1 MDIVL
6 GIFVLAGIV
15 AAVMAFLDSDVPW
28 RGGPPPGEAGI
39 RAAVPTFRVV
49 ALGLPGSGKT
59 LLLASM
65 YNELQTPSRQS
76 YYLSAAEGDV
86 ARLTGWFAQMADTT
100 RADQWP
106 RGTFTSETRHFSFGV
121 RARAGDTVHE
131 VLRLD
136 LLEYA
141 GELLT
146 DAAETDSGR
155 RTELFDQVRSAH
167 ALLGIIDG
175 GRIRQHLDGDP
186 QGWTELHRTLNI
198 LVPHLIGASCPVSFV
213 VTKWDLLAHLHE
225 DENTRLAL
233 VRDLL
238 MSNEHFRTLVRLH
251 SDRRVVRLIPVSAVG
266 PGFASVDAS
275 GHVVKNR
282 SAQARPAYV
291 DVPLSAVVPDLFDQ
305 AEMGLDAT
313 LRAAL
318 REEARH
324 HLWRA
329 PLERLRTAAMLT
341 LQTSG
346 RALLHAL
353 GSPAAAVAGDVLMGM
368 FLDSRAMI
376 TGLGRP
382 GAGAQAGEAE
392 RRIDEFVRVR
402 RQVLQDMRAKPAMLE
417 GRLPS
422 SRLPER

>member
-1 MDIVL
+1 MDILL
-6 GIFVLAGIV
+6 GIFLTAGIV
-15 AAVMAFLDSDVPW
+15 ATLTAYLGS
-28 RGGPPPGEAGI
+28 RRRRNGGSPPGEAGI
-39 RAAVPTFRVV
+39 RAAVPIFRVV

-65 YNELQTPSRQS
+65 FNELQTPSRQS

-121 RARAGDTVHE
+121 KARAGDTVHE

-146 DAAETDSGR
+146 DAAEAESGR
-155 RTELFDQVRSAH
+155 HTELFDQVRSAH

-213 VTKWDLLAHLHE
+213 VTKWDLLSHLHE

-266 PGFASVDAS
+266 PGFASVDTS
-275 GHVVKNR
+275 GHVVKIR

-318 REEARH
+318 DEEARR

-329 PLERLRTAAMLT
+329 PLERLRSAAMLT
-341 LQTSG
+341 FQTSG
-346 RALLHAL
+346 RALLYAL
-353 GSPAAAVAGDVLMGM
+353 GPPPAAVAGDVLMGM
-368 FLDSRAMI
+368 FFESRALTAGQEQAI
-376 TGLGRP
+376 P
-382 GAGAQAGEAE
+382 GPHAGEAE
-392 RRIDEFVRVR
+392 RRVDEFVHVR

-422 SRLPER
+422 SRLSGS